1 LAAQN
6 RIPTPRASFTFS
18 FPLRVR
24 WSEVD
29 RQEIVFNPNYFVYAD
44 VAFSEYFRALGIPY
58 PQGLEA
64 IGSDLYAVSVEGA
77 FHGSARYDDL
87 LEIAYR
93 TAVLGRTS
101 MRFEVNVYRDGT
113 LLFDGIL
120 VYVNA
125 DVRTREPVAIPAELI
140 ERINAFER
148 TPPQT
153 KAARSNASETNVS

>member
-1 LAAQN
+1 LAAER
-6 RIPTPRASFTFS
+6 RIPASRASFTFS

-44 VAFSEYFRALGIPY
+44 VAFTEYFRALGIPY

-93 TAVLGRTS
+93 TAVIGRTS
-101 MRFEVNVYRDGT
+101 LRFEVNVYLDGT

-125 DVRTREPVAIPAELI
+125 DVRTREPVPIPPELVA
-140 ERINAFER
+140 RIVAFER
-148 TPPQT
+148 IPPQT
-153 KAARSNASETNVS
+153 KASLPRA

>member
-1 LAAQN
+1 MAAE
-6 RIPTPRASFTFS
+6 RSIPASRASFTFS

-44 VAFSEYFRALGIPY
+44 VAFTEYFRALGIPY

-93 TAVLGRTS
+93 TAVIGRTS
-101 MRFEVNVYRDGT
+101 LRFEVNVYLDGT

-125 DVRTREPVAIPAELI
+125 DVRTREPVPIPPELVA
-140 ERINAFER
+140 RIVAFER
-148 TPPQT
+148 IPPQT
-153 KAARSNASETNVS
+153 KASLPRA

>member
-1 LAAQN
+1 LALEGRA
-6 RIPTPRASFTFS
+6 PAPRAAFTFT

-29 RQEIVFNPNYFVYAD
+29 RQQIVFNPNYFVYAD

-77 FHGSARYDDL
+77 FHASARYDDL
-87 LEIAYR
+87 LEIGYR
-93 TAVLGRTS
+93 TAVVGRTS
-101 MRFEVNVYRDGT
+101 LRFEVHVYLEDA
-113 LLFDGIL
+113 LLFDGVL

-125 DVRTREPVAIPAELI
+125 DVTTRKPVPIPPELI
-140 ERINAFER
+140 ARIAAFER
-148 TPPQT
+148 TPAQS
-153 KAARSNASETNVS
+153 KSLD

>member
-1 LAAQN
+1 LAAE
-6 RIPTPRASFTFS
+6 RSIPASRASFTFS

-44 VAFSEYFRALGIPY
+44 VAFTEYFRALGIPY

-93 TAVLGRTS
+93 TAVIGRTS
-101 MRFEVNVYRDGT
+101 LRFEVNVYLDGT

-125 DVRTREPVAIPAELI
+125 DVRTREPVPIPPELVA
-140 ERINAFER
+140 RIVAFER
-148 TPPQT
+148 IPPQT
-153 KAARSNASETNVS
+153 KASLPRA